1 MSFSTDPV
9 TFQELNR
16 QVRLVAVE
24 IPRKWTKIFNT
35 ALFIKQKT
43 EYKQTSGRVNVT
55 LILKYNKKYE
65 ADLTEQKED
74 SDIFSVWQNKK
85 HILTLCKT

>member
-1 MSFSTDPV
+1 M
-9 TFQELNR
+9 
-16 QVRLVAVE
+16 AVE
-24 IPRKWTKIFNT
+24 ILTKWTKIFNT
-35 ALFIKQKT
+35 ALFKEQKT

-65 ADLTEQKED
+65 ADLTEHKEV

-85 HILTLCKT
+85 YILTLYKT